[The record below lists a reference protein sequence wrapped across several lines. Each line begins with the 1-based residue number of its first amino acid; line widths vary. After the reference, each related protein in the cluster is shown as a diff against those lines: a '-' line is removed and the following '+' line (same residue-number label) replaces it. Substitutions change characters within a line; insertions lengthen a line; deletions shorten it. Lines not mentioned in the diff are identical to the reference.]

1 MKTAT
6 PTQTENFSSAS
17 PQKYSNLL
25 KLALLTLLLT
35 PVGVMQA
42 ALSPNIQYTA
52 TKATVANQTIS
63 DGSQTWGINTSYGYW
78 QAYGCTTTSGSASRY
93 MYTTAATTVQGLTLG
108 STPGSGVVAPSTY
121 ANIVAAFGAGTV
133 TINGVAPTGAAG
145 TVQVGSSGGTSA
157 PQAGAIVIEKTVGGG
172 AYTFSTAANTVS
184 ITSITLAGVADTG
197 DSTFAAGNYG
207 IQVVP
212 TAPAPTFTNAYTGT
226 GANLTICIT
235 GSQIWQNAGTG
246 NMVVNANVNN
256 TNGTAVTLT
265 TKGAITFGS
274 ANNSIPALTVAAG
287 TTTFAG
293 GSAFQAAATTVN
305 SGATLDLGGTS
316 HSIGTGALTLVGG
329 TIQNGTL
336 TAASYGLQS
345 GTISGS
351 LGTGAVNKTTGG
363 NVNMTGANSTM
374 TGTVAVN
381 AGTLEFSTSLG
392 SGAVT
397 VTGGT
402 LQYDGAALAAM
413 NGGLNMSGGTT
424 LALNG
429 GGNGGLSS
437 SSGAFV
443 LGAPSSTTTVTLGGL
458 YTAGNTY
465 TLINT
470 TGTGAISTPGTL
482 QFSGTT
488 LGGTTVGANGT
499 TTVGRTTYAFTTTTG
514 TGGSI
519 KVAVSGG
526 GLAINWNGGVTG
538 TWDVANTG
546 NQVWTKASDSSS
558 TSFYNNDSPT
568 FGSGVSPTVSVASAG
583 VAPAT
588 TTFAGVSGDVATI
601 NAADSTS
608 VITNQTALVNSG
620 GGRAVINA
628 AITGNGSVTNSGTG
642 ETDLNAANTYTGG
655 TTVSGGKLVV
665 GNAGALGSGTLGLSG
680 GSVVDLGGISSVTS
694 GNITISGGS
703 TLQNGTITAANY
715 YLNGG
720 TVSASLGA
728 GAITVGNSTTTTLS
742 GSATAASGV
751 TILSGATLA
760 LGASSVLPS
769 GSITVP
775 TSATLN
781 LNGYNQS
788 FNTISGAG
796 AINSGTGTL
805 TWGIGATTTF
815 AGLETIATNGA
826 IVITNGVNTTIAAN
840 LFAGSG
846 TLVYSPSGNSSS
858 STASKTVTV
867 TGLDP
872 AFTGTTLFDNALV
885 NFADTSISG
894 GTLQAFGSSL
904 LAVSNGTLL
913 SNIKYNGTLVSGTIA
928 IPNAINTGSATD
940 QFKISGVAGVTFSLS
955 GVVSGSGTLS
965 IGTGGNLLLGNSA
978 NTFSGGV
985 TDSHGTVQVANG
997 AALGGGQFTF
1007 DSTTDG
1013 SGNGILHVTGTTAFN
1028 NNIDIG
1034 RSAVANYVGEID
1046 VDANKTFTVGGNIL
1060 NATNAN
1066 YSGFTPTGGAGL
1078 TKGGAG
1084 VLVLNGLQ
1092 NGGNTYTGA
1101 TTVSAGTLAVNSTNT
1116 ATTVTVATGATLA
1129 GNGGSVGAVTVS
1141 GSLNPDIV
1149 SHSNGLMTMASLT
1162 LNSGSTTTLDVENI
1176 NQSAGTGYDQI
1187 VINGGALAYN
1197 GTLNITSSQTLAQLF
1212 GGSAQSVVLF
1222 SGMTNTTGDL
1232 TAVEFNAGAT
1242 WTETATSSGVFTYTD
1257 GVNTYSF
1264 TDATGT
1270 LAATVVPEPG
1280 TCAMVGLG
1288 LSALAVTIIRRRR
1301 ND

>member
-1 MKTAT
+1 MK
-6 PTQTENFSSAS
+6 AS
-17 PQKYSNLL
+17 KTKNKSYKQALKISDSQFL
-25 KLALLTLLLT
+25 KLAILTALFLT
-35 PVGVMQA
+35 GGSIQA

-93 MYTTAATTVQGLTLG
+93 MYTTAGTTVQGLTLG
-108 STPGSGVVAPSTY
+108 STPGSGVTAPSTY

-133 TINGVAPTGAAG
+133 TINGVTPTGAAG

-157 PQAGAIVIEKTVGGG
+157 PQAGAIVIEQAVGGG
-172 AYTFSTAANTVS
+172 AYTFSTAVNTVS
-184 ITSITLAGVADTG
+184 TTSITLAGVADPG
-197 DSTFAAGNYG
+197 DTTFAAGTYG
-207 IQVVP
+207 IEVVP
-212 TAPAPTFTNAYTGT
+212 GAAAPTFTNAYS
-226 GANLTICIT
+226 GANANIT
-235 GSQIWQNAGTG
+235 LAITANQIWQNAGTG
-246 NMVVNANVNN
+246 NMVVNGNVN
-256 TNGTAVTLT
+256 GAFTLT

-274 ANNSIPALTVAAG
+274 ANNSIAGLTVATG

-293 GSAFQAAATTVN
+293 GSAFQSAATTVN
-305 SGATLDLGGTS
+305 SGATLDLGGTT
-316 HSIGTGALTLVGG
+316 HSIGTGALTLAGG

-336 TAASYGLQS
+336 TASSYALQS

-351 LGTGAVNKTTGG
+351 IGTGNVTKTTSGT
-363 NVNMTGANSTM
+363 VNMTGANSGM
-374 TGTVAVN
+374 TGTVGVS

-402 LQYDGAALAAM
+402 LQYDGTALAAM
-413 NGGLNMSGGTT
+413 NGGLNMSGGTK
-424 LALNG
+424 LALIG

-443 LGAPSSTTTVTLGGL
+443 LGAASSTTTISLSGV
-458 YTAGNTY
+458 YPIGNY

-470 TGTGAISTPGTL
+470 TGTGAITTPGTL
-482 QFSGTT
+482 QFSGST
-488 LGGTTVGANGT
+488 LGGATVDANGT
-499 TTVGRTTYAFTTTTG
+499 TTVGRTTYQFTTTTG
-514 TGGSI
+514 TAGNI

-526 GLAINWNGGVTG
+526 GLAINWNGGASG
-538 TWDVANTG
+538 TWDNANTG

-558 TSFYNNDSPT
+558 TSFYNNDNPT
-568 FGSGVSPTVSVASAG
+568 FGSGVSPTVTVASGG

-588 TTFAGVSGDVATI
+588 TTFAGNNGDVATI
-601 NAADSTS
+601 TNAGTS
-608 VITNQTALVNSG
+608 SAAITNQVGIVNSG
-620 GGRAVINA
+620 AGKAVLNASISGSGG
-628 AITGNGSVTNSGTG
+628 VTNSGAG
-642 ETDLNAANTYTGG
+642 EIDLNNANTYTGG

-665 GNAGALGSGTLGLSG
+665 GNAAALGSGTLGLSG
-680 GSVVDLGGISSVTS
+680 GSVVDLGGITSVTS
-694 GNITISGGS
+694 GNVTVSGGS
-703 TLQNGTITAANY
+703 TLRNGTITAANY

-751 TILSGATLA
+751 TIQSGATLA

-805 TWGIGATTTF
+805 TWGIGATTAFT
-815 AGLETIATNGA
+815 GVETIATNGA
-826 IVITNGVNTTIAAN
+826 IVITNGVSTTIASS
-840 LFAGSG
+840 LFAGTG

-858 STASKTVTV
+858 STASKTVTL
-867 TGLDP
+867 TGLNT

-885 NFADTSISG
+885 NFSDSSISG
-894 GTLQAFGSSL
+894 GSVQAFGTSL

-913 SNIKYNGTLVSGTIA
+913 SNIKYTGSTAGTYS
-928 IPNAINTGSATD
+928 IPNAIYTGASSD
-940 QFKISGVAGVTFSLS
+940 QFKVSPAANTTFTLS

-965 IGTGGNLLLGNSA
+965 QGTAGTVIIGNAN
-978 NTFSGGV
+978 NTFAGGFINSHGV
-985 TDSHGTVQVANG
+985 TQIANG
-997 AALGGGQFTF
+997 AALGGGQYTF
-1007 DSTTDG
+1007 DTTTDG
-1013 SGNGILHVTGTTAFN
+1013 SANGILHVTDTTAFN

-1034 RSAVANYVGEID
+1034 RSAGAQYVGEID
-1046 VDANKTFTVGGNIL
+1046 VDVNKTFTIGGNIL
-1060 NATNAN
+1060 NATNAS
-1066 YSGFTPTGGAGL
+1066 YSGFIPSGGAGL
-1078 TKGGAG
+1078 TKGGTG

-1101 TTVSAGTLAVNSTNT
+1101 TTVSSGTLAVNTTNT
-1116 ATTVTVATGATLA
+1116 ATAVTVASAATLA
-1129 GNGGSVGAVTVS
+1129 GHGGSVGAVIVN
-1141 GSLNPDIV
+1141 GSLNPDFV

-1162 LNSGSTTTLDVENI
+1162 LNSGSTTTLDIEDVNA
-1176 NQSAGTGYDQI
+1176 SAGTGYDQI

-1197 GTLNITSSQTLAQLF
+1197 GTLNITSTQTLAQLF
-1212 GGSAQSVVLF
+1212 GGASQSVVLF
-1222 SGMTNTTGDL
+1222 SGMSTPTGDL

-1242 WTETATSSGVFTYTD
+1242 WTETATSSGIFTYTD

-1270 LAATVVPEPG
+1270 LAATAVPEPG